1 MININVT
8 HNFKQVS
15 AAIASA
21 KKQVPFALALALNK
35 TGEAAVKD
43 MQADMRRQFDRPTP
57 FFMRSIRLKRAS
69 KTQPTPT
76 AIVQFSED
84 GYWSGDPNSSIA
96 RPHVFGEDRAVKP
109 MELRLQRAGL
119 LPVGW
124 RVVPGGGAD
133 LDAYG
138 NMSRGQVSL
147 LLNVLGTYQ
156 EAGYN
161 KANAKTR
168 ERLARGNVKKGLY
181 GFTYFVNPASG
192 RSRYGRHLLPGVYKR
207 VATPFGS
214 SLKPVLIFVPRTRY
228 RKRLDMFGIV
238 DRAVQRE
245 FGRQFDAAW
254 AQAMRTARFSTQG
267 GLFA

>member
-1 MININVT
+1 MLKINVT
-8 HNFKQVS
+8 HNFPQVS

-21 KKQVPFALALALNK
+21 KRQVPFALAIALNK

-43 MQADMRRQFDRPTP
+43 LQTDMRRQFDRPTP
-57 FFMRSIRLKRAS
+57 FFMRSVRLSRAS

-76 AIVQFSED
+76 ASVQFTED

-96 RPHVFGEDRAVKP
+96 RPHVFGEDRAIKP
-109 MELRLQRAGL
+109 MERRLQSAGL
-119 LPVGW
+119 MPTGW

-147 LLNVLGTYQ
+147 LLNVLGTYK

-168 ERLARGNVKKGLY
+168 ERLARGNAKKGVY
-181 GFTYFVNPASG
+181 GFTYFVNPVG
-192 RSRYGRHLLPGVYKR
+192 GQNRRGKHLLPGVYKR

-238 DRAVQRE
+238 DRTIKRE

-254 AQAMRTARFSTQG
+254 AQAMRTARLSQQG
-267 GLFA
+267 SLFA